1 MNRLLVDI
9 ARTQLALTHAHK
21 EAGLLTCWD
30 VSEGWVRECRQRSFA
45 SHDMYMRSADA
56 TRSKSLFIFLF
67 TANTFHRLLADQK
80 AMPALPSL
88 DNEATLFQ
96 LQHDIYHRDARLNAA
111 LGTIPQQKSQEYADL
126 VELVRAEVV
135 CDSRT
140 LSQSIN
146 ESI

>member
-1 MNRLLVDI
+1 
-9 ARTQLALTHAHK
+9 
-21 EAGLLTCWD
+21 
-30 VSEGWVRECRQRSFA
+30 
-45 SHDMYMRSADA
+45 MRFADA
-56 TRSKSLFIFLF
+56 TRSKSLFIFCF
-67 TANTFHRLLADQK
+67 TANTFHQLLADQK